1 MADSIPPNNEE
12 APFDSR
18 RFLMIFSA
26 VVLFTCLVFILAAFL
41 AFVFAGDSLQNSVQM
56 FIENTPTP

>member
-1 MADSIPPNNEE
+1 
-12 APFDSR
+12 
-18 RFLMIFSA
+18 
-26 VVLFTCLVFILAAFL
+26 VFILAAFL